1 MPEPPVLYTAG
12 VKLILIVVAVVVIGG
27 SIFADYKWRRWVE
40 SRRAE
45 GDQDVD
51 RRT

>member
-1 MPEPPVLYTAG
+1 

-27 SIFADYKWRRWVE
+27 SVFADYRWRRWMA

-45 GDQDVD
+45 RDQDGD
-51 RRT
+51 RRA